1 MKILLINLLMTLS
14 LGTEANSTNEDF
26 TLMAQDNAME
36 EINLMITEQVA
47 EKVKIMDANGNVVRE
62 ISKTDY
68 NTNNMEAN
76 DYKMLSS
83 SSHMFDY
90 LGDAYYLLE
99 E

>member
-1 MKILLINLLMTLS
+1 MKILLLNLLMTVS
-14 LGTEANSTNEDF
+14 VNSTDANYNEDYD
-26 TLMAQDNAME
+26 LLLADDNME
-36 EINLMITEQVA
+36 AIQLMIADNTT
-47 EKVKIMDANGNVVRE
+47 EKVKIMDADGNLVRE
-62 ISKTDY
+62 ITKADF
-68 NTNNMEAN
+68 NTNDMEPA

>member
-1 MKILLINLLMTLS
+1 MKILLLNLLMSLS
-14 LGTEANSTNEDF
+14 LGTDSNTVSKDYAWITEDR
-26 TLMAQDNAME
+26 AIE
-36 EINLMITEQVA
+36 EINLTITENIT
-47 EKVKIMDANGNVVRE
+47 EMVKIMDAKGNVVRE
-62 ISKTDY
+62 ITKADFT
-68 NTNNMEAN
+68 TNNMEVS